1 VETFPEEGLAV
12 NWRAP
17 VASGYAGP
25 AVAEGRIYLMDYM
38 CTSGD
43 VANSAGRRN
52 KLEGQERVLCLNADD
67 GSVVWKH
74 EYDCRYEVSY
84 PGGPRATPTVTGGK
98 VYTLGAMG
106 HLRCLDAKTGTL
118 LWSKDLKTEYET
130 STPHWGFTG
139 HPLVDGKKLICL
151 VGGKGSIAVAFDKDS
166 GVELWRSLSAAEPGY
181 CPPTMISSGGTR
193 QLIIWHS
200 ESINGLAPDTGDV
213 YWTVPLKPD
222 FGMSIAT
229 PRKSG
234 VHLFACGVRSTA
246 ALLKLGQDE
255 QGADVVWRGNTKT
268 AMYCGNSS
276 PFIDGDV
283 IYGVCQGGELR
294 AVDLQTGQRLWET
307 YDATT
312 GDRSARYATAFL
324 VKHDDR
330 YFLFNDQG
338 DLILAR
344 LSREGY
350 DEISRMN
357 VLKPTNEAFGRDVVW
372 SHPAFANRSVYA
384 RNDQELVCVS
394 LADR

>member
-1 VETFPEEGLAV
+1 
-12 NWRAP
+12 
-17 VASGYAGP
+17 
-25 AVAEGRIYLMDYM
+25 
-38 CTSGD
+38 
-43 VANSAGRRN
+43 
-52 KLEGQERVLCLNADD
+52 
-67 GSVVWKH
+67 
-74 EYDCRYEVSY
+74 
-84 PGGPRATPTVTGGK
+84 
-98 VYTLGAMG
+98 LGAE
-106 HLRCLDAKTGTL
+106 TGTL

-130 STPHWGFTG
+130 STPQWGFTG

-151 VGGKGSIAVAFDKDS
+151 VGGKGSIVVAFDKDS
-166 GVELWRSLSAAEPGY
+166 GAELWRSLSAREPGY
-181 CPPTMISSGGTR
+181 CPPSMISSGGTR

-234 VHLFACGVRSTA
+234 GHLFACGVRSTA
-246 ALLKLGQDE
+246 ALLKLDQNE
-255 QGADVVWRGNTKT
+255 HGADVVWRGNTKT

-324 VKHDDR
+324 VKHKDR

-344 LSREGY
+344 LSRDGY